1 VSGDDNVVGGEIK
14 TPITFVVSGVSE
26 ENTSGGPG
34 CQFVSGFDGEIRIA
48 GTTEHAQVLI
58 GGGNSMEGEVWT
70 GRADRLGGEAV
81 QQICGG
87 VEPFYPVA
95 SRNRSLKEQGTQH
108 IIDGAN
114 DAFGFTI
121 LRRSV
126 GTRHPQKDPFG
137 GEECARGGIVELTAI
152 VTLDGFDGAAKLCGD
167 ISEKMLQGEKSV
179 RFSAQRKSP
188 HKMGVILKDNQIIF
202 VAGYANNRRS
212 P

>member
-1 VSGDDNVVGGEIK
+1 MSRDDDVVGGEIK
-14 TPITFVVSGVSE
+14 TPVTFVVSGVSE
-26 ENTSGGPG
+26 KNTSGGLR
-34 CQFVSGFDGEIRIA
+34 CQFVSGISREIRIA
-48 GTTEHAQVLI
+48 GTTKHAQVLI

-70 GRADRLGGEAV
+70 GRANRLGGEAV

-95 SRNRSLKEQGTQH
+95 SQNRSLKEQGTHH

-126 GTRHPQKDPFG
+126 GTRHLQKDPFG

-152 VTLDGFDGAAKLCGD
+152 VALDGFDGAAKLCGD
-167 ISEKMLQGEKSV
+167 ISE
-179 RFSAQRKSP
+179 
-188 HKMGVILKDNQIIF
+188 
-202 VAGYANNRRS
+202 
-212 P
+212 